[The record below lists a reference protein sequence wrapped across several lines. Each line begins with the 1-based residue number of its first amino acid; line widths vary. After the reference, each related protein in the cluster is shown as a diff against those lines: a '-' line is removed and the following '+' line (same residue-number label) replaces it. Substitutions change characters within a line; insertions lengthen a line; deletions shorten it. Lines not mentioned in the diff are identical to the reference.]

1 MLMVVDGIAERLA
14 PSDPR
19 SARTKVLSVYA
30 MTPGTLQLSRALTD
44 RRLSDVLLE
53 EGIHNALT
61 AFGIAESR

>member
-1 MLMVVDGIAERLA
+1 MVVDGIAERLV

-30 MTPGTLQLSRALTD
+30 MMLGTLQLSRALTD